1 MKKLEKYEIIIAK
14 RGNIGKLKVNFEEIR
29 QKITCSTV

>member
-14 RGNIGKLKVNFEEIR
+14 REKTRKLKVNFEEIC
-29 QKITCSTV
+29 K